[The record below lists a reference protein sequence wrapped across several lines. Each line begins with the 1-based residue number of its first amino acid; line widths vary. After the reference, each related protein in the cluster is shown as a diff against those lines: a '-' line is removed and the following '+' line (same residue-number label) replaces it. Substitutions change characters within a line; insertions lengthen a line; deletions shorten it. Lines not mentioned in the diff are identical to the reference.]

1 MNKLLPTKK
10 AESIISAFEIFAEKK
25 PDAIALLAPGES
37 SVTYGGLFESITG
50 IQHFLSSK
58 GLGREDRVALLLPNG
73 IEMALMFLGILAN
86 SVAAPLN
93 PAYKPAEIEF
103 YLSATKAEALIVN
116 KDTGSVVEL
125 VARDKGIPVYGVSDI
140 LKSRESNLTEAA
152 RGKGDG
158 SLSLPQGTDTAIILH
173 TSGTT
178 SSPKSVPLSHANL
191 LASATNIAESLN
203 LTEADRCLNIMPL
216 FHVHGMIGVLLS
228 SLSAMASVVCPAGF
242 QPLRFIS
249 MMQNFKPT
257 WYSAVPTMHQVILER
272 AHRQTIDTSMNSL
285 RLIRSCSS
293 ALPPRVMQEL
303 EDTFHVPVIEAYGM
317 TEASHQISSNP
328 LPPGIRKPGSVG
340 LPTGTEIA
348 IIDNENS
355 FIEGSDIGEIVIRGT
370 NVTKGYENND
380 QANSESFVLGWFRTG
395 DQGFIDPEGF
405 LIITGRIKEI
415 INRGGEKIAPREV
428 DEVILKLSAVS
439 QAVAFPVPHPKLGE
453 DIAVA
458 VVLKEGQSIDV
469 QEIRNH
475 AATYLTKFK
484 VPRQIF
490 IVDKIQKGPTGKI
503 QRATLWDQFKP

>member
-1 MNKLLPTKK
+1 
-10 AESIISAFEIFAEKK
+10 
-25 PDAIALLAPGES
+25 
-37 SVTYGGLFESITG
+37 
-50 IQHFLSSK
+50 
-58 GLGREDRVALLLPNG
+58 
-73 IEMALMFLGILAN
+73 MA
-86 SVAAPLN
+86 
-93 PAYKPAEIEF
+93 
-103 YLSATKAEALIVN
+103 
-116 KDTGSVVEL
+116 
-125 VARDKGIPVYGVSDI
+125 
-140 LKSRESNLTEAA
+140 
-152 RGKGDG
+152 
-158 SLSLPQGTDTAIILH
+158 
-173 TSGTT
+173 
-178 SSPKSVPLSHANL
+178 
-191 LASATNIAESLN
+191 
-203 LTEADRCLNIMPL
+203 
-216 FHVHGMIGVLLS
+216 
-228 SLSAMASVVCPAGF
+228 
-242 QPLRFIS
+242 
-249 MMQNFKPT
+249 
-257 WYSAVPTMHQVILER
+257 
-272 AHRQTIDTSMNSL
+272 
-285 RLIRSCSS
+285 
-293 ALPPRVMQEL
+293 
-303 EDTFHVPVIEAYGM
+303 
-317 TEASHQISSNP
+317 
-328 LPPGIRKPGSVG
+328 
-340 LPTGTEIA
+340 IA